1 MIRKSLCILVG
12 KSLRFDQPCQW
23 VTGLQLA
30 NPTRRLLTTTEGPPD
45 DDIIRRQRLNRL
57 LYHAKQRGWL
67 ELDLILGQW
76 AEKNLEHL
84 SAERLDDFEELL
96 GIENPDVFK
105 CLTGQIE
112 PGHDLQRNP
121 VFQMIRET
129 VQERM
134 DEFSSVVAGPD
145 SGTTPKEWVR
155 GWNDGHPI

>member
-1 MIRKSLCILVG
+1 MIRKSLRILVG
-12 KSLRFDQPCQW
+12 KSVILQPCQW
-23 VTGLQLA
+23 VSGLQLT
-30 NPTRRLLTTTEGPPD
+30 NPRWLSTTGPPRDAD

-145 SGTTPKEWVR
+145 SGSTPKAWVR
-155 GWNDGHPI
+155 GWHDGHSI